1 MSVCRQCARS
11 CKTFSKRRLES
22 ARSHTAHYLLYSPVG
37 WLPKYV
43 IKYHTNALPV
53 APVAHCHAFT
63 LALGSLII
71 LVFPSTCA
79 LFFLRVRA
87 VYCNGKLIT
96 IFFGVLWLVF
106 FALCLLIP
114 QSISA
119 VHIGMTQTCIVTK
132 ISPYVSAPIIMH
144 VAFDTLVFFSISFR
158 VISFSIVGD
167 TFSARMMSFFRGD
180 GLSSLPR
187 SLLFGGQVY
196 YVLVIRS
203 SPCTFTNIFAC
214 SPAISLDV
222 VLVVMVLAPI
232 SRVYPVIFVTPHLAL
247 DSAMACRVFRGLKL
261 GYISDTDADIPKVT
275 SLRFAQNTT
284 NNPGSLPA
292 FEGRMGELKYSRN
305 EIVIDIKKE
314 RGSKEIGN
322 TSAKSSGA
330 PILNHDPTVTM
341 ER

>member
-1 MSVCRQCARS
+1 
-11 CKTFSKRRLES
+11 
-22 ARSHTAHYLLYSPVG
+22 
-37 WLPKYV
+37 
-43 IKYHTNALPV
+43 
-53 APVAHCHAFT
+53 
-63 LALGSLII
+63 
-71 LVFPSTCA
+71 
-79 LFFLRVRA
+79 
-87 VYCNGKLIT
+87 
-96 IFFGVLWLVF
+96 
-106 FALCLLIP
+106 
-114 QSISA
+114 
-119 VHIGMTQTCIVTK
+119 
-132 ISPYVSAPIIMH
+132 MH

-158 VISFSIVGD
+158 MISFSIVGD

-222 VLVVMVLAPI
+222 VSVVMVLAPI

-292 FEGRMGELKYSRN
+292 FEGRMGELTYSRN

-314 RGSKEIGN
+314 SGSKEIGN